1 MFSQHYSVAFL
12 DNNLKSYLADLQIEG
27 KTMDPIPFNH
37 VLSWL
42 VHETVE
48 NWMLFHDEI
57 EQAGNI
63 SFDLHAFALNSALP
77 LSLL

>member
-1 MFSQHYSVAFL
+1 MFSQSYSVAFL

-27 KTMDPIPFNH
+27 KIMDPIPFNH

-42 VHETVE
+42 VRETVE

-63 SFDLHAFALNSALP
+63 SSDLHAFALNSALP
-77 LSLL
+77 LSL